1 MQDLVADEGLAVAKE
16 SVAGIDLRS
25 LSSSSDSWRGFDRDH
40 MIVFREYLVIYAHD
54 ISMLSFTFGACQKQ
68 RQRHTMNFSVTSGDL
83 LQEVNKSVL
92 TLNVNFGFA
101 IPVLSGELEPL
112 DEQPSFSRQRG

>member
-25 LSSSSDSWRGFDRDH
+25 LSSSLDSWRGFDRDH

-54 ISMLSFTFGACQKQ
+54 ISSIHFRCLSKAETETYNEFFSHQ
-68 RQRHTMNFSVTSGDL
+68 RRSSTGS
-83 LQEVNKSVL
+83 K
-92 TLNVNFGFA
+92 
-101 IPVLSGELEPL
+101 
-112 DEQPSFSRQRG
+112 